1 MVKLRFP
8 LRFCLCPSHVVA
20 QKALEGGLQ
29 NRLAAILETAEGQ
42 SRQSVLRNQTSKS
55 ETKSQKK
62 EQRCQGEDHLHL
74 PVPRLHLQEPL
85 LQLQHQHLHLHQLQQ
100 HPTLLQQLLIHL
112 LLFQPQHLQQ
122 LPPQPQPNQ
131 A

>member
-42 SRQSVLRNQTSKS
+42 SRQSVLRDQSTKS
-55 ETKSQKK
+55 ETKIQKR

-74 PVPRLHLQEPL
+74 PVPRPHLQEP
-85 LQLQHQHLHLHQLQQ
+85 QLQHLHLHQLQQ

-122 LPPQPQPNQ
+122 LLQQPQPNQ